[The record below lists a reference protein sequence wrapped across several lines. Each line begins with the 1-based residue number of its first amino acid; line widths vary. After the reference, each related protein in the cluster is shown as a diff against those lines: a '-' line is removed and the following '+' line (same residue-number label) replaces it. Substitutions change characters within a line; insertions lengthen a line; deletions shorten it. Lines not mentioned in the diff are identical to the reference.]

1 MTQQKICIS
10 KSEQQIEPIGIVIS
24 GSNNVSP
31 NIFEYS
37 FILTNSNPSFST
49 KSTPFIQQGQYCLVE
64 SNEGFVIGIVE
75 QIRMNNQYFSNVQTV
90 KNFNLANVN
99 MQNFFPSDQWECH
112 IVDVHLL
119 GTVHSKN
126 KLSDEIDP
134 LIFKRMHRVGFPVN
148 PGNKV
153 YLLKGT
159 FLRNFLGLDE
169 NGLNI
174 GKLSSYKLDVKL
186 NLNRLFNKHVAI
198 LAQSG
203 AGKSYLLSVIF
214 EELLSRPEDLG
225 TPALFLIDLHGEYR
239 FLKEKYDDKKNK
251 LDRSKISSMKSIQNK
266 ITSYNGLFIQIGVPD
281 LTEYDFKRYQPG
293 ISVPQLR
300 ELRKSIKNCRIKFKK
315 SKTSTDDDAL
325 KGYDIN
331 DIITDLSE
339 NPDINS
345 KLQSTLIGWL
355 ADLNNLR
362 IFSKKSSP
370 SIHELIKVAELTILD
385 LSSIISMR
393 KKQIILHY
401 LTSKLFYNRRSGKI
415 PPFIIFLEEAHNFL
429 PEAGGKNA
437 ITKNIFETIAR
448 EGRKFF
454 AQLVLVS
461 QRPVRLSTTALSQC
475 NSQIIMRITNPY
487 DLNHIKQTSEALTK
501 SSIEIIS
508 TLPTGNA
515 LIMGAALNYPIF
527 TKIRKRDLPN
537 PRGEKSISEVCQ
549 KYIKKE
555 AFNSSKEPVTKI
567 SPSFIQE
574 NFLEFDNLEIKEDF
588 SA

>member
-1 MTQQKICIS
+1 MTLQEVCIS
-10 KSEQQIEPIGIVIS
+10 KSEHQIEPIGIVIS
-24 GSNNVSP
+24 GSNNASP

-37 FILTNSNPSFST
+37 FILSEEHSSFSSKT
-49 KSTPFIQQGQYCLVE
+49 SPFVQQGQYCLVE
-64 SNEGFVIGIVE
+64 SHEGFVIGIVE

-90 KNFNLANVN
+90 KNFNLAKVDI
-99 MQNFFPSDQWECH
+99 QNFFPSDQWECH

-119 GTVHSKN
+119 GTVHSK
-126 KLSDEIDP
+126 KKYSGEIDP
-134 LIFKRMHRVGFPVN
+134 ATFKRIQRVGFPVN

-153 YLLKGT
+153 YLLKGN

-174 GKLSSYKLDVKL
+174 GKLSSYKLGVTL
-186 NLNRLFNKHVAI
+186 NINRLFNKHVAI

-214 EELLSRPEDLG
+214 EELLSRPKDMG
-225 TPALFLIDLHGEYR
+225 TPALFLVDLHGEYR
-239 FLKEKYDDKKNK
+239 FLKEKIDNSEEK
-251 LDRSKISSMKSIQNK
+251 LEASKISKMNYIQDQ
-266 ITSYNGLFIQIGVPD
+266 ITSFNGLFIQIGVPD

-293 ISVPQLR
+293 ISIPQLR
-300 ELRKSIKNCRIKFKK
+300 ELRKAIRNCKK
-315 SKTSTDDDAL
+315 KYLDSKTPTDDARL
-325 KGYDIN
+325 EGYDIN
-331 DIITDLSE
+331 DLVTEISE

-362 IFSKKSSP
+362 IFGKHGSP
-370 SIHELIKVAELTILD
+370 SIYELIKVAHLTILD

-393 KKQIILHY
+393 KKQILLHY
-401 LTSKLFYNRRSGKI
+401 LTSKLFYYRRNGKI

-429 PEAGGKNA
+429 PESGGKNA

-475 NSQIIMRITNPY
+475 NTQIIMRITNPY
-487 DLNHIKQTSEALTK
+487 DLNHIKQTSEALTR

-527 TKIRKRDLPN
+527 TKIRRRDLPN
-537 PRGEKSISEVCQ
+537 PRGEKTISELCQ
-549 KYIKKE
+549 KYVKKE
-555 AFNSSKEPVTKI
+555 AFNNSKQPITKI
-567 SPSFIQE
+567 SPIFIQE
-574 NFLEFDNLEIKEDF
+574 NFLEFDSFENKEDF

>member
-1 MTQQKICIS
+1 MTLQKVRNS
-10 KSEQQIEPIGIVIS
+10 KTENQIEPIGIVIS
-24 GSNNVSP
+24 GSNNLSP

-37 FILTNSNPSFST
+37 FILTNNSAFTSKNS
-49 KSTPFIQQGQYCLVE
+49 PFIRQGQYCLVE
-64 SNEGFVIGIVE
+64 SHEGFVIGIVE
-75 QIRMNNQYFSNVQTV
+75 QIRMSNQYFSNAQTV
-90 KNFNLANVN
+90 KNFDLANVN
-99 MQNFFPSDQWECH
+99 MKNFFPSDQWECH
-112 IVDVHLL
+112 IVDIHLL
-119 GTVHSKN
+119 GTVRSKN
-126 KLSDEIDP
+126 KLSDDLDP
-134 LIFKRMHRVGFPVN
+134 SIFKRMQRVGFPVN

-153 YLLKGT
+153 YLLKGN
-159 FLRNFLGLDE
+159 FLRNFLGLDDH
-169 NGLNI
+169 GLNI
-174 GKLSSYKLDVKL
+174 GKLSNYNLDVTL

-214 EELLSRPEDLG
+214 EELLSRPKDLG
-225 TPALFLIDLHGEYR
+225 TPGLFLIDLHGEYR
-239 FLKEKYDDKKNK
+239 FLKEKIEDTQEI
-251 LDRSKISSMKSIQNK
+251 LEQSKISSLNIMQNK
-266 ITSYNGLFIQIGVPD
+266 ITIFNGLFIQIGVPD

-293 ISVPQLR
+293 ISIPQLR
-300 ELRKSIKNCRIKFKK
+300 ELRKAIKNCRNKFKK
-315 SKTSTDDDAL
+315 SKDSTDDDKL

-331 DIITDLSE
+331 DIITEISE
-339 NPDINS
+339 NPDMNS

-362 IFSKKSSP
+362 IFSKHGSP
-370 SIHELIKVAELTILD
+370 SIYEFIKVAKLTILD

-401 LTSKLFYNRRSGKI
+401 LTSKLFYYRRSGKV

-429 PEAGGKNA
+429 PESGGKNA

-475 NSQIIMRITNPY
+475 NTQIIMRITNPY

-501 SSIEIIS
+501 NSIDIIS

-527 TKIRKRDLPN
+527 TKIRRRDLPN
-537 PRGEKSISEVCQ
+537 SRGEKSISEVCQ
-549 KYIKKE
+549 QYIKKE
-555 AFNSSKEPVTKI
+555 AFDNSKQPKTKI
-567 SPSFIQE
+567 SPNFIQE
-574 NFLEFDNLEIKEDF
+574 NFLDLDSFEIKEDF

>member
-1 MTQQKICIS
+1 MTLQKVLVS
-10 KSEQQIEPIGIVIS
+10 KSENQIEPIGIVIS
-24 GSNNVSP
+24 GSNNLSP

-37 FILTNSNPSFST
+37 FILTNNNTAFTSKNS
-49 KSTPFIQQGQYCLVE
+49 PFIHQGQYCLVE

-75 QIRMNNQYFSNVQTV
+75 QIRMNNQYFSNPQTV

-99 MQNFFPSDQWECH
+99 MKNFFPSDQWECH

-119 GTVHSKN
+119 GTVRSKN
-126 KLSDEIDP
+126 KLSEDLDP
-134 LIFKRMHRVGFPVN
+134 LIFKRMQRVGFPVN

-153 YLLKGT
+153 YLLKGN
-159 FLRNFLGLDE
+159 FLRNFLGLDDY
-169 NGLNI
+169 GLNV
-174 GKLSSYKLDVKL
+174 GKLSNYKLDVTL

-203 AGKSYLLSVIF
+203 AGKSYLLSVLF
-214 EELLSRPEDLG
+214 EELLSRPEDMG

-239 FLKEKYDDKKNK
+239 FLKEKYDNSQDK

-266 ITSYNGLFIQIGVPD
+266 ITTFNGLFIQIGVPD

-300 ELRKSIKNCRIKFKK
+300 ELRKAIRNCRKKFKK
-315 SKTSTDDDAL
+315 SKDSSDDDTL

-331 DIITDLSE
+331 DIITEISE
-339 NPDINS
+339 NPDMNS

-362 IFSKKSSP
+362 IFSTHSSP
-370 SIHELIKVAELTILD
+370 PIHGFIKVAKLTILD

-393 KKQIILHY
+393 KKQILLHY
-401 LTSKLFYNRRSGKI
+401 LTSKLFYYRRNGKI

-429 PEAGGKNA
+429 PESGGKNA

-475 NSQIIMRITNPY
+475 NTQIIMRITNPY

-537 PRGEKSISEVCQ
+537 SRGEKSISEICQ
-549 KYIKKE
+549 KYIDKD
-555 AFNSSKEPVTKI
+555 AFNNSKKPIGNI
-567 SPSFIQE
+567 SPNFIQE
-574 NFLEFDNLEIKEDF
+574 NFIDFESFEIKE
-588 SA
+588 

>member
-1 MTQQKICIS
+1 MRLQKVLVS
-10 KSEQQIEPIGIVIS
+10 KSENQIEPIGIVIS
-24 GSNNVSP
+24 GSNNLSP

-37 FILTNSNPSFST
+37 FILTDNQSGPSS

-64 SNEGFVIGIVE
+64 SHEGFVIGIVE

-90 KNFNLANVN
+90 KNFNLAKVN
-99 MQNFFPSDQWECH
+99 MKNFFPSDQWECH

-119 GTVHSKN
+119 GTVRSKN
-126 KLSDEIDP
+126 NLSNEIDP
-134 LIFKRMHRVGFPVN
+134 ATFRRIQRVGFPVN

-153 YLLKGT
+153 YLLKGN

-174 GKLSSYKLDVKL
+174 GKLSSYKLDVTL
-186 NLNRLFNKHVAI
+186 NMNRLFNKHVAI

-203 AGKSYLLSVIF
+203 AGKSYLLSVLF
-214 EELLSRPEDLG
+214 EELLSRPKDLG

-239 FLKEKYDDKKNK
+239 FLKEKADDAHEK
-251 LDRSKISSMKSIQNK
+251 LERSKISTLKSIQNK
-266 ITSYNGLFIQIGVPD
+266 ITSFNGLFIQIGVPD

-293 ISVPQLR
+293 ISIPQLR
-300 ELRKSIKNCRIKFKK
+300 ELRKAIRNCRKKFKK
-315 SKTSTDDDAL
+315 SETSTDEDKL
-325 KGYDIN
+325 IGYDIN
-331 DIITDLSE
+331 DLIAEISE

-370 SIHELIKVAELTILD
+370 SIYELIKMGELTILD

-401 LTSKLFYNRRSGKI
+401 ITSKLFYYRRSGKI

-429 PEAGGKNA
+429 PESGGKDA

-475 NSQIIMRITNPY
+475 NTQIVMRITNPY
-487 DLNHIKQTSEALTK
+487 DLNHIKQTSEALTN

-515 LIMGAALNYPIF
+515 LIMGAALNYPVF
-527 TKIRKRDLPN
+527 TKIRRRDLPN

-549 KYIKKE
+549 KY
-555 AFNSSKEPVTKI
+555 FNKDVFNNSKQPISKI
-567 SPSFIQE
+567 SPIFVQE
-574 NFLEFDNLEIKEDF
+574 NFLELDNFENKED
-588 SA
+588 S

>member
-1 MTQQKICIS
+1 MTLEKSSIS
-10 KSEQQIEPIGIVIS
+10 KSDHQIEPIGIVIS
-24 GSNNVSP
+24 GLNNLSP

-37 FILTNSNPSFST
+37 FILTNNQST
-49 KSTPFIQQGQYCLVE
+49 FTSKNTPFIHQGQYCLVE
-64 SNEGFVIGIVE
+64 SHEGFVIGIVE

-99 MQNFFPSDQWECH
+99 MKNFFPSDQWECH

-119 GTVHSKN
+119 GTVRSKN
-126 KLSDEIDP
+126 KLFSELDP
-134 LIFKRMHRVGFPVN
+134 TTFKRIQRVGFPVN

-153 YLLKGT
+153 YLLKGN

-174 GKLSSYKLDVKL
+174 GKLSSYKLDVTL
-186 NLNRLFNKHVAI
+186 NINRLFNKHVAI

-203 AGKSYLLSVIF
+203 AGKSYLLSVLF
-214 EELLSRPEDLG
+214 EELLSRPKDLG

-239 FLKEKYDDKKNK
+239 FLKEKIDDTQEK
-251 LDRSKISSMKSIQNK
+251 LDPSKISGMKSIQNE
-266 ITSYNGLFIQIGVPD
+266 ITSFNGSFIQIGVPD

-300 ELRKSIKNCRIKFKK
+300 ELRKALKICRKKFKK
-315 SKTSTDDDAL
+315 SETSTDDVTL
-325 KGYDIN
+325 IGYDIN
-331 DIITDLSE
+331 DIIADISE

-362 IFSKKSSP
+362 IFGKKNSP
-370 SIHELIKVAELTILD
+370 SIYELIKVGELTILD

-393 KKQIILHY
+393 KKQILLHFI
-401 LTSKLFYNRRSGKI
+401 TSKLFYYRRSGKI

-429 PEAGGKNA
+429 PESGGNDA

-475 NSQIIMRITNPY
+475 NTQIIMRITNPY
-487 DLNHIKQTSEALTK
+487 DLNHIKQTSEALTN

-549 KYIKKE
+549 EYFKKEVFNNSKQPIKKI
-555 AFNSSKEPVTKI
+555 SS
-567 SPSFIQE
+567 SFVQE
-574 NFLEFDNLEIKEDF
+574 NFLELDSFEIKEDF
-588 SA
+588 

>member
-10 KSEQQIEPIGIVIS
+10 KSEQQIESIGIVIS
-24 GSNNVSP
+24 GTNNLSP

-37 FILTNSNPSFST
+37 FILTNNQAAFTSKNS
-49 KSTPFIQQGQYCLVE
+49 PFIQQGQYCLVE
-64 SNEGFVIGIVE
+64 SHEGFVIGIVE

-119 GTVHSKN
+119 GTVRSKN
-126 KLSDEIDP
+126 KFSEKIDP
-134 LIFKRMHRVGFPVN
+134 VIFKKIQRVGFPVN

-153 YLLKGT
+153 YILKGN

-169 NGLNI
+169 KGLNI
-174 GKLSSYKLDVKL
+174 GNLSSYNLDVTL
-186 NLNRLFNKHVAI
+186 NINRLFNKHVAI

-203 AGKSYLLSVIF
+203 AGKSYLISVLF
-214 EELLSRPEDLG
+214 EELLTRPKDLG

-239 FLKEKYDDKKNK
+239 FLKEKIDDTQDK
-251 LDRSKISSMKSIQNK
+251 LERSKISNLKSIQNK
-266 ITSYNGLFIQIGVPD
+266 ITSFNGLFIQIGVPD

-300 ELRKSIKNCRIKFKK
+300 ELRKAIQNCKNKFKVSK
-315 SKTSTDDDAL
+315 SSTDDVTL
-325 KGYDIN
+325 KGYDIY
-331 DIITDLSE
+331 DIISELSE
-339 NPDINS
+339 NADINL

-362 IFSKKSSP
+362 IFSKSGSP
-370 SIHELIKVAELTILD
+370 SIYELIKVAELSILD

-393 KKQIILHY
+393 KKQILLHY
-401 LTSKLFYNRRSGKI
+401 ITSKLFYYRRSGKI

-429 PEAGGKNA
+429 PESGGKNA

-475 NSQIIMRITNPY
+475 NTQIIMRITNPY
-487 DLNHIKQTSEALTK
+487 DLKHIKQTSEALTRG
-501 SSIEIIS
+501 SIDIIS

-527 TKIRKRDLPN
+527 TKIRRRNIPN
-537 PRGEKSISEVCQ
+537 LRGEKLITEICQ
-549 KYIKKE
+549 KYVDKD
-555 AFNSSKEPVTKI
+555 AFNNSKKPIGNI
-567 SPSFIQE
+567 SPNFIQE
-574 NFLEFDNLEIKEDF
+574 NFIDFESFEIKE
-588 SA
+588 

>member
-1 MTQQKICIS
+1 MTLRKVLTS
-10 KSEQQIEPIGIVIS
+10 KSVPQIEPIGIVIS
-24 GSNNVSP
+24 GSNNLSP

-37 FILTNSNPSFST
+37 FILTDNQSVSNSKNS
-49 KSTPFIQQGQYCLVE
+49 PFVQQGQYCLVE
-64 SNEGFVIGIVE
+64 SHEGFVVGIVE

-90 KNFNLANVN
+90 KNFNLAKVN
-99 MQNFFPSDQWECH
+99 MKNFFPSDQWECH

-119 GTVHSKN
+119 GTVRCKN
-126 KLSDEIDP
+126 NLSDEIDP
-134 LIFKRMHRVGFPVN
+134 ATFKRIQRVGFPVN

-153 YLLKGT
+153 FLLKGN
-159 FLRNFLGLDE
+159 FLRHFLGLDE

-174 GKLSSYKLDVKL
+174 GKLSSYKLDVTL
-186 NLNRLFNKHVAI
+186 NMNRLFNKHVAI

-203 AGKSYLLSVIF
+203 AGKSYLLSVLF
-214 EELLSRPEDLG
+214 EELLTRPKDLG
-225 TPALFLIDLHGEYR
+225 TPAMFLVDLHGEYR
-239 FLKEKYDDKKNK
+239 FLKEKAEDSLEK
-251 LDRSKISSMKSIQNK
+251 LEQSKISSMKSIQNR
-266 ITSYNGLFIQIGVPD
+266 ITSFNGLFIQIGVPD

-293 ISVPQLR
+293 ISIPQLR
-300 ELRKSIKNCRIKFKK
+300 ELRKAIKNCRKKFKK
-315 SKTSTDDDAL
+315 SEKSADDGTL
-325 KGYDIN
+325 IGYDIN
-331 DIITDLSE
+331 DLITELSE

-370 SIHELIKVAELTILD
+370 SIYELIKMGELTILD

-393 KKQIILHY
+393 KKQILLHY
-401 LTSKLFYNRRSGKI
+401 LTSKVFYYRRSGKI

-429 PEAGGKNA
+429 PESGGKDA

-475 NSQIIMRITNPY
+475 NTQIVMRITNPY
-487 DLNHIKQTSEALTK
+487 DLNHIKQTSEALTN

-527 TKIRKRDLPN
+527 TKIRKRELPN
-537 PRGEKSISEVCQ
+537 PRGEKSISEMCQ
-549 KYIKKE
+549 KYLNKDV
-555 AFNSSKEPVTKI
+555 FNNSKQPITKI
-567 SPSFIQE
+567 SPIFIQE
-574 NFLEFDNLEIKEDF
+574 NFLELDTFELKED
-588 SA
+588 S